1 MFYFVYCIFDYL
13 KMFSNMSVGLGMFG
27 TVTYGTSST
36 LASSAQRAE
45 HPDPAAQP
53 AGRVGGEP
61 ASALGARLGRE
72 SMDPRLLSHFMGAR
86 VSDEIIDKLGAAGVN
101 SLALFASL
109 GGSEDGFRT
118 FLERPGMEIKA
129 VDLKTSVEQASIVS
143 AWRAANT
150 MSHIEIEASTKRSL
164 ANLPP
169 EVSVEEVEQHAKVF
183 AGGADG
189 FELTAITTPSKG
201 YFESK
206 VDEVQRTF
214 KAEPWTVVTNL
225 AQEEAH
231 ASRPSTSQ
239 SNLLSWD
246 SASSG
251 FRLQTKAF
259 GIGMPQTSEGFRM
272 RIRIWGLGWIFLK
285 QRFPQKPQLQTAT
298 IGLFD
303 RYQEWL
309 FGPQVW
315 GLVTLGPD
323 LRPMSCPS
331 LTQVLGFDFAVR
343 KKVALL
349 MNSGIDIKAAFGY
362 ATADPELRQ
371 TQFTASVGV
380 AINTAECRAL
390 SAPGL
395 REAYALQAP
404 GGGASRGGGQVQP
417 PPIADGEMTR
427 SQAQR
432 VKKKAAK
439 ARKQAEDAKAAKL
452 AKAQKPPKALQNG
465 GKGDGTRDKGK
476 GKGKGPP
483 RKKVTEKTEPIGSEI
498 CYGYN
503 NNNKCSKGKECSRA
517 HVCQICEGPHP
528 ASSCPD
534 HNK

>member
-1 MFYFVYCIFDYL
+1 MSYFVYYIFGYFE
-13 KMFSNMSVGLGMFG
+13 MFSNMSVGLGMFG
-27 TVTYGTSST
+27 AVTFGTPPT
-36 LASSAQRAE
+36 T
-45 HPDPAAQP
+45 PAPAPQQGP
-53 AGRVGGEP
+53 AGSAGQLAAIP
-61 ASALGARLGRE
+61 AVAPVMGRE
-72 SMDPRLLSHFMGAR
+72 SMDPRLLAHFMGAG
-86 VSDEIIDKLGAAGVN
+86 VSNDVIDKLGAAGVR

-118 FLERPGMEIKA
+118 FLERPGMDIKA
-129 VDLKTSVEQASIVS
+129 VDLSTSVQQATIVA

-150 MSHIEIEASTKRSL
+150 MSHIEIETCTKRSM

-189 FELTAITTPSKG
+189 FELSQITTPSKG

-231 ASRPSTSQ
+231 ASRPTASQ

-246 SASSG
+246 SANSG

-272 RIRIWGLGWIFLK
+272 RIRIWGLGWVFLK
-285 QRFPQKPQLQTAT
+285 QRFPQKPQLQSAS

-323 LRPMSCPS
+323 ARPMSCPS
-331 LTQVLGFDFAVR
+331 LTQVLGFDFAIR
-343 KKVALL
+343 KKMALL
-349 MNSGIDIKAAFGY
+349 MNSGIDIKTALGY

-371 TQFTASVGV
+371 TQFTSSVGV
-380 AINTAECRAL
+380 AINTSECRAL

-404 GGGASRGGGQVQP
+404 GGGAGRGGGQVPP
-417 PPIADGEMTR
+417 PPIADGEVSR

-439 ARKQAEDAKAAKL
+439 ARKQAEEAKAAKL
-452 AKAQKPPKALQNG
+452 AKGPKPPKALKNG
-465 GKGDGTRDKGK
+465 GKGDANPKGK
-476 GKGKGPP
+476 GKGQGPP

-503 NNNKCSKGKECSRA
+503 NGNKCTKGKDCNRA

-528 ASSCPD
+528 ASTCPD